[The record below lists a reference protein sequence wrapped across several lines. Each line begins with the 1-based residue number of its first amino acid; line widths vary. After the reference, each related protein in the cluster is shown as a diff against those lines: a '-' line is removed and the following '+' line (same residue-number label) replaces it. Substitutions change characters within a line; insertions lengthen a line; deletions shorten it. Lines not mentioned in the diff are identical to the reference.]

1 MLLSWV
7 PFGNKTS
14 LPAFAFGNQWN
25 EITLQRW
32 ISPSAPSF
40 SHWSVWEFSRPTLSP
55 GSYTL
60 HTWLMMEMKTS
71 IFRYQRRGKRPRLDT
86 NRPLDQLRLSTP
98 VGIFYF
104 TFNPFSER
112 KSETLCSVTVQSE
125 YLECPIWIL
134 CVDAAALAKLDSGFT
149 VDNAV
154 LFYSWLLRKPFYGSQ
169 ALPNVNGLLQCDGGS
184 VHPVHLPHPPGFRPT
199 VAEILMHWKPVA
211 SVVKVN
217 LRLMSSKLAKT
228 NLAHE
233 PNDFSH
239 LRSAFSSRRRAVPSL
254 KPISCH
260 LAPAC

>member
-1 MLLSWV
+1 MWVVLLSVFFSFFFFPLASLNNFPFFSCKVPYQVIAYFCECPSVKLRIRFMLLSCV

-60 HTWLMMEMKTS
+60 HTWLMMEIKTS

-86 NRPLDQLRLSTP
+86 NRPPDQLRLSTP

-134 CVDAAALAKLDSGFT
+134 FCVNNGMNSIIIT
-149 VDNAV
+149 VRVRILWYEV
-154 LFYSWLLRKPFYGSQ
+154 LTEENDDRFQMFIVLWRTITLLWS
-169 ALPNVNGLLQCDGGS
+169 
-184 VHPVHLPHPPGFRPT
+184 T
-199 VAEILMHWKPVA
+199 
-211 SVVKVN
+211 
-217 LRLMSSKLAKT
+217 
-228 NLAHE
+228 
-233 PNDFSH
+233 
-239 LRSAFSSRRRAVPSL
+239 
-254 KPISCH
+254 IS
-260 LAPAC
+260 